1 MWLSFG
7 PPSWLSPKLH
17 WSEMCV
23 FFGQFRRWM
32 IEERGA
38 FPTQTNIPLNLP
50 NPNCQPQLN
59 PPPPISEI
67 NLLNRRPPDWQN
79 GRFSLKDFRVN
90 EWYLVLVQQVAPR
103 WHLISRIFA
112 AWHQISHIFSFRLQI
127 SHILPFRHQISLNL
141 AKLQL
146 TWWGFW
152 TVICGAIIERPYI
165 PFLRFILRATQTQ
178 TLFSN
183 KVFYTLES

>member
-17 WSEMCV
+17 RSEMCV
-23 FFGQFRRWM
+23 FFGQFRRTPGWM

-127 SHILPFRHQISLNL
+127 SHILPFRHRISLNL
-141 AKLQL
+141 TKLQL
-146 TWWGFW
+146 TWPGEASEPSSVEPLKGLIF
-152 TVICGAIIERPYI
+152 
-165 PFLRFILRATQTQ
+165 PFLELS
-178 TLFSN
+178 FSHTN
-183 KVFYTLES
+183 KNLV

>member
-23 FFGQFRRWM
+23 FFGQFRRTPGWM
-32 IEERGA
+32 MEERGA

-79 GRFSLKDFRVN
+79 GRFSLKDFRAN
-90 EWYLVLVQQVAPR
+90 EWYLVLLQQVAPR
-103 WHLISRIFA
+103 PPVTSYISYICGLTSN
-112 AWHQISHIFSFRLQI
+112 ISYLFIQTSNI
-127 SHILPFRHQISLNL
+127 SYPSIQTSNL
-141 AKLQL
+141 TKFGQTPVDLAR
-146 TWWGFW
+146 WGFW
-152 TVICGAIIERPYI
+152 TVICGAIERPHI
-165 PFLRFILRATQTQ
+165 PFLGSIF
-178 TLFSN
+178 
-183 KVFYTLES
+183 